1 MAFLC
6 VFASI
11 IWGANVIF
19 MKALLTEVP
28 PLLLAML
35 RVLLSS
41 LVLFVFAKISH
52 QSLKISFSQVFPLL
66 VLALFNVTLNFG
78 FSFIGMKQISG
89 SQVALLNGLNPV
101 LVLLTCP
108 KQIDDKKKMKCA
120 ITLFGIWCSFH
131 FQLSQFNLGHLFFV
145 LSLASYTLSF
155 VYGKKIK
162 LSPLTKSF
170 YAQLFGGMML
180 FLGNLY
186 RQEMYLPT
194 LSFMTWCLF
203 LALSVFGFA
212 FIQYVYFKASEII
225 GNPKTSFYM
234 NLNPIFSYL
243 GALIFLHEP
252 FDWYQIGGMLCLLV
266 GFLL

>member
-6 VFASI
+6 ICASI
-11 IWGANVIF
+11 IWGANVVF
-19 MKALLTEVP
+19 MKALLKDVP

-41 LVLFVFAKISH
+41 LVLYIFAKIRH
-52 QSLKISFSQVFPLL
+52 QSLQISRKDDLSLL

-89 SQVALLNGLNPV
+89 SQVALLNGLSPV
-101 LVLLTCP
+101 FVLFLHP
-108 KQIDDKKKMKCA
+108 KQIDGKKRIKCA
-120 ITLFGIWCSFH
+120 LTVFGVFCSFH
-131 FQLSQFNLGHLFFV
+131 FQLTNFNLGHLFFV
-145 LSLASYTLSF
+145 LSLASYALSF
-155 VYGKKIK
+155 VYGQKLD

-180 FLGNLY
+180 FLVNFY
-186 RQEMYLPT
+186 RHEIYLP
-194 LSFMTWCLF
+194 SFTKLTWGLF

-212 FIQYVYFKASEII
+212 FIQFVYFKASEVM
-225 GNPKTSFYM
+225 GSTKTSFYM

-243 GALIFLHEP
+243 GALIFLREA
-252 FDWYQIGGMLCLLV
+252 FDWYQVGGMLCLLL